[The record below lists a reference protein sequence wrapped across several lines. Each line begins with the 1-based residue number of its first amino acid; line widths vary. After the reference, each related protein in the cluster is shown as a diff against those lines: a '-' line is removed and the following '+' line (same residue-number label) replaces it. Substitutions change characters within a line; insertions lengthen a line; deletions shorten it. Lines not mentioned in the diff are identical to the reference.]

1 MRNQN
6 IRNIAIIAHVDHGKT
21 TLVDKIM
28 HQCAL
33 FRENQQ
39 TGELIL
45 DNNDLERERGITIL
59 AKNVSV
65 EYKGIKI
72 NIIDTPGHAD
82 FGGEVERVLNMSDG
96 VLLLV
101 DAFEGPM
108 PQTRYVLSKAIALG
122 KKPILVINKVDKENC
137 RPEEVHESVFD
148 LMFNLGANENQ
159 LNFPTV
165 YGSAKRGW
173 MGGDWKHPA
182 EDVTYLIDEIIGHIP
197 APQIQEG
204 TVQMQIT
211 SLDYSSYLGRVAIG
225 RVTRGSISTGQQVML
240 MKRDGKQVK
249 SKVKELYVF
258 SGLGKMKV
266 DKVECGDIC
275 AVLGV
280 EGFDIGDTIADIE
293 NPEAMPPIHIDEPT
307 MSMIFTTNTSPFFG
321 KEGKHVTSQKIRERL
336 YKELEKNLALRVE
349 DTESP
354 EKFNVFGRGILH
366 LSVLIETMRREGYEL
381 SIGNPRVLIKEING
395 QKHEPVE
402 ILTIDAPEEVA
413 GKCIELVTQRKGD
426 LLVMEPKGDMMHIE
440 FEIPSRGL
448 IGLRTLILNTTAGE
462 AIMAHRFKEYQP
474 VRGEIPSRI
483 NGTILAKETG
493 RATAYSMDKLTDRG
507 KFFIEPGVDVYEGQ
521 IIGEY
526 SKSGD
531 LVVNVVQAKQ
541 LTNFRASGTDDKSTL
556 PPPIKM
562 SLEESMEYIQEDE
575 YVEVTPLS
583 IRLRKIHLTENERKR
598 YANKA
603 LSM

>member
-21 TLVDKIM
+21 TLVDKIL
-28 HQCAL
+28 HQCSL
-33 FRENQQ
+33 FRDNQQ

-65 EYKGIKI
+65 EYKDIKI

-82 FGGEVERVLNMSDG
+82 FGGEVERVLNMADG

-108 PQTRYVLSKAIALG
+108 PQTRYVLSKALALG

-137 RPEEVHESVFD
+137 RPDEVHESVFD
-148 LMFNLGANENQ
+148 LMFHLGATEDQ

-173 MGGDWKHPA
+173 MGADWKHAA
-182 EDVTYLIDEIIGHIP
+182 EDVTFLLDTIVGHVP
-197 APQIQEG
+197 APAISEG
-204 TVQMQIT
+204 TLQMQIT

-225 RVTRGSISTGQQVML
+225 RVTRGAVSAGQNVML
-240 MKRDGKQVK
+240 IKRDGKAVK
-249 SKVKELYVF
+249 SKVKELYIF
-258 SGLGKMKV
+258 SGLGKL
-266 DKVECGDIC
+266 KVEKVICGDIC
-275 AVLGV
+275 AIMGV
-280 EGFDIGDTIADIE
+280 EGFEIGDTIADFE
-293 NPEAMPPIHIDEPT
+293 KPEALPPIHIDEPT
-307 MSMIFTTNTSPFFG
+307 MSMVFTTNTSPFFG
-321 KEGKHVTSQKIRERL
+321 KEGKFVTSQKIRERL

-349 DTESP
+349 DTDSA
-354 EKFNVFGRGILH
+354 EKFMVFGRGILH

-381 SIGNPRVLIKEING
+381 SIGNPRVLTKIIDGVKC
-395 QKHEPVE
+395 EPIEV
-402 ILTIDAPEEVA
+402 LTIDAPEGVA

-426 LLVMEPKGDMMHIE
+426 LLIMEPKGDMMHVE

-448 IGLRTLILNTTAGE
+448 IGLRTQVLNTTAGE
-462 AIMAHRFKEYQP
+462 AVMAHRFKEYQP
-474 VRGEIPSRI
+474 WKGDIPGRI
-483 NGTILAKETG
+483 NGTIIAKEAG

-507 KFFIEPGVDVYEGQ
+507 KFFIDPGVEVYEGQ

-541 LTNFRASGTDDKSTL
+541 LTNFRAAGTDDKSTL
-556 PPPIKM
+556 PPPIRH

-575 YVEVTPLS
+575 YVEITPKS
-583 IRLRKIHLTENERKR
+583 IRLRKIYLSENERKR
-598 YANKA
+598 AGK
-603 LSM
+603 

>member
-65 EYKGIKI
+65 EYKDIKI

-82 FGGEVERVLNMSDG
+82 FGGEVERVLNMADG

-108 PQTRYVLSKAIALG
+108 PQTRYVLSKALALG
-122 KKPILVINKVDKENC
+122 KKPVLVINKVDKENC
-137 RPEEVHESVFD
+137 RPDEVHESVFD
-148 LMFNLGANENQ
+148 LMFHLGATEDQ

-173 MGGDWKHPA
+173 MGADYKHPA
-182 EDVTYLIDEIIGHIP
+182 EDVTFLLDTIIGHIP
-197 APQIQEG
+197 APIIAEG

-225 RVTRGSISTGQQVML
+225 RITRGSLSSGQNVML
-240 MKRDGKQVK
+240 MKRDGTQVK

-258 SGLGKMKV
+258 SGLGKQKV
-266 DKVECGDIC
+266 EKVECGDIC

-280 EGFDIGDTIADIE
+280 EGFEIGDTIADID
-293 NPEAMPPIHIDEPT
+293 NPQAMPPIHIDEPT
-307 MSMIFTTNTSPFFG
+307 MSMVFTTNTSPFFG
-321 KEGKHVTSQKIRERL
+321 KEGKFVTSQKIRERL

-349 DTESP
+349 DTESA

-381 SIGNPRVLIKEING
+381 SIGNPRVLTKEIDG
-395 QKHEPVE
+395 MKHEPVE
-402 ILTIDAPEEVA
+402 ILTIDAPETVA

-462 AIMAHRFKEYQP
+462 AIMAHRFKAYQP
-474 VRGEIPSRI
+474 WKGDIPSRI
-483 NGTILAKETG
+483 NGTIIAKEAG
-493 RATAYSMDKLTDRG
+493 RATAYSMDKLSDRG

-526 SKSGD
+526 TKSGD

-541 LTNFRASGTDDKSTL
+541 LTNFRAAGTDDKATL
-556 PPPIKM
+556 PPPIRM

-575 YVEVTPLS
+575 YVEVTPKS
-583 IRLRKIHLTENERKR
+583 IRLRKILLNENDRKR
-598 YANKA
+598 ASK
-603 LSM
+603 